1 MRKYVETTRTIM
13 NWPMICCTVLFL
25 LSAALTNAQ
34 TISPAPSV
42 SPFASPS
49 AKPSKSPSSKPS
61 AKPSAKPSVK
71 PTSVIAVTQPPTIT
85 AGTPKPSSSLEL
97 KTFTEKTVTITLTG
111 VLPLNVEETAYFS
124 ERTQA
129 YIEFY
134 YNELETS
141 PAEIFDVEVSIEN
154 IRMNPPFVDAAS
166 GRMLRIGNGDGDGD
180 GDGNVN
186 SSNCVS
192 ESTLTS
198 RNLQTD
204 QELRITYD
212 QTMSYRYSGPQDEDS
227 LAKYT
232 NQLLIQEPFNT
243 ITRRDDY
250 ISFLRNVENLIPAAG
265 AFNNLS
271 KVSPPELFVE
281 SEKISLVAIIAIAA
295 GGTAFLIGV
304 IVVVC
309 WRKKKG
315 KQNSDLDMRD
325 YDPRQRGDNRILPV
339 SDQST
344 LVEPNH
350 NGYFSTDSVQGG
362 RGPGSMATDDPDYNH
377 NLHYG
382 YGDQTVVSNTDG
394 TMGDATMQSSRFS
407 TGGSLLGAGAGGQSL
422 FDEQSFEAYRNRGSG
437 RREEVIEIFAP
448 AGKLGVVID
457 TPDSGA
463 PVLHRIKDTCP
474 IADKL
479 RIGDKLIAVDDE
491 DVRSMTAVKVSKL
504 ISQKSANPTR
514 KFTIMR
520 SI

>member
-1 MRKYVETTRTIM
+1 M
-13 NWPMICCTVLFL
+13 LD
-25 LSAALTNAQ
+25 AAD
-34 TISPAPSV
+34 
-42 SPFASPS
+42 
-49 AKPSKSPSSKPS
+49 
-61 AKPSAKPSVK
+61 
-71 PTSVIAVTQPPTIT
+71 
-85 AGTPKPSSSLEL
+85 
-97 KTFTEKTVTITLTG
+97 
-111 VLPLNVEETAYFS
+111 
-124 ERTQA
+124 
-129 YIEFY
+129 
-134 YNELETS
+134 
-141 PAEIFDVEVSIEN
+141 IFDVEVSIDN
-154 IRMNPPFVDAAS
+154 VSMNPSFVDGTS
-166 GRMLRIGNGDGDGD
+166 GRMLRIGNGNGDGEA
-180 GDGNVN
+180 NVNVNVNDN
-186 SSNCVS
+186 SSNSGS
-192 ESTLTS
+192 ESTSTSTSTSTS
-198 RNLQTD
+198 RNLEGD
-204 QELRITYD
+204 NELRITYD
-212 QTMSYRYSGPQDEDS
+212 QTMSYRYSGAQDEDS
-227 LAKYT
+227 LAQLT
-232 NQLLIQEPFNT
+232 NKLLIQDPFNT
-243 ITRRDDY
+243 ITRRDYY
-250 ISFLRNVENLIPAAG
+250 ILFLRNISSIIDAAE
-265 AFNNLS
+265 AFNDLT

-295 GGTAFLIGV
+295 GGSAFLILV
-304 IVVVC
+304 IVIVC
-309 WRKKKG
+309 WRRRKG
-315 KQNSDLDMRD
+315 KEMSDLDMRD

>member
-1 MRKYVETTRTIM
+1 MHLHR
-13 NWPMICCTVLFL
+13 
-25 LSAALTNAQ
+25 
-34 TISPAPSV
+34 
-42 SPFASPS
+42 
-49 AKPSKSPSSKPS
+49 
-61 AKPSAKPSVK
+61 
-71 PTSVIAVTQPPTIT
+71 
-85 AGTPKPSSSLEL
+85 
-97 KTFTEKTVTITLTG
+97 
-111 VLPLNVEETAYFS
+111 
-124 ERTQA
+124 
-129 YIEFY
+129 
-134 YNELETS
+134 
-141 PAEIFDVEVSIEN
+141 
-154 IRMNPPFVDAAS
+154 
-166 GRMLRIGNGDGDGD
+166 
-180 GDGNVN
+180 
-186 SSNCVS
+186 
-192 ESTLTS
+192 
-198 RNLQTD
+198 
-204 QELRITYD
+204 
-212 QTMSYRYSGPQDEDS
+212 
-227 LAKYT
+227 
-232 NQLLIQEPFNT
+232 
-243 ITRRDDY
+243 
-250 ISFLRNVENLIPAAG
+250 
-265 AFNNLS
+265 
-271 KVSPPELFVE
+271 
-281 SEKISLVAIIAIAA
+281 
-295 GGTAFLIGV
+295 
-304 IVVVC
+304 
-309 WRKKKG
+309 
-315 KQNSDLDMRD
+315 
-325 YDPRQRGDNRILPV
+325 

-437 RREEVIEIFAP
+437 RREEVIEIYAP